1 MSGLNK
7 VKKVSLIIVFLL
19 VLFLSSCER
28 PATRSLWS
36 PLNTAGVGSTSTL
49 ADSVSPT
56 VSAANI
62 ATTPAPKL
70 SPTPVA
76 IITLDLTTIS
86 QKYPLASK
94 GYELL
99 TWQKDGQWVF
109 TLLAGTN
116 RQKSFDEILAAGNEY
131 SDSELIKV
139 TVVGLENF
147 KQLVNHLPKSEWIT
161 WGGMDLA
168 GEIPAGTVYF
178 SYPPDEMMDELI
190 AYCKNQGIT
199 LVSLKKE

>member
-1 MSGLNK
+1 MSGRYK
-7 VKKVSLIIVFLL
+7 VKKISIIIGLLL
-19 VLFLSSCER
+19 VFFMSACER

-36 PLNTAGVGSTSTL
+36 PLNTAGVAVTPTL

-56 VSAANI
+56 EPSANV

-70 SPTPVA
+70 TPTPVA
-76 IITLDLTTIS
+76 VITLDLTAIS

-99 TWQKDGQWVF
+99 TWQKDGEWVF

-131 SDSELIKV
+131 SATELIKV
-139 TVVGLENF
+139 TVVGEDNF
-147 KQLVNHLPKSEWIT
+147 KKLIDHLPKSEWIT

-168 GEIPAGTVYF
+168 GEVPTGTVYF

-190 AYCKNQGIT
+190 AYCKLHGIT
-199 LVSLKKE
+199 LISLKKE

>member
-1 MSGLNK
+1 MSERYK
-7 VKKVSLIIVFLL
+7 VKKVSIIIIFLL
-19 VLFLSSCER
+19 VLFLSACER

-36 PLNTAGVGSTSTL
+36 PLNTTGVGSTPTH
-49 ADSVSPT
+49 ADSLLPT
-56 VSAANI
+56 DQVVI
-62 ATTPAPKL
+62 VETTPAPKL
-70 SPTPVA
+70 TPTPVA

-86 QKYPLASK
+86 QKYPLASN

-139 TVVGLENF
+139 TVVGVDNF
-147 KQLVNHLPKSEWIT
+147 KQLINHLPKSEWIT

-168 GEIPAGTVYF
+168 GEVPTGTVYF
-178 SYPPDEMMDELI
+178 SYPPDEMMDEVI
-190 AYCKNQGIT
+190 TYCKNQGIT
-199 LVSLKKE
+199 LISLKKD